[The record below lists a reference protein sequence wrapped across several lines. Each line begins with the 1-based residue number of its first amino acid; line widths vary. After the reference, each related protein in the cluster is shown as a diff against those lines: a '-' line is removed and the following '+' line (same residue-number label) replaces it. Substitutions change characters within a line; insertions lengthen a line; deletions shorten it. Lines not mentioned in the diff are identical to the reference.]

1 MEYIGLFVLVIIIGS
16 IISGIHNMRRL
27 ELAIEFNLF
36 NSPCFNLGVSFNE
49 YYVPEYIE
57 QELLIGLFFINISLI
72 FYKDGEESG
81 V

>member
-1 MEYIGLFVLVIIIGS
+1 
-16 IISGIHNMRRL
+16 MRRL